1 MSYILAPRNRPL
13 RLRPDNFTPPSRTP
27 WGGTR
32 IVERYKS
39 TDPAGSGDKS
49 SVAVG
54 AAGAAGAASTGATIG
69 LATTSTAHAA
79 TGTQVGESWELGVE
93 PDFPSRL
100 VDGRTLAEV
109 IAEDPEGLVGDEG
122 ASTALLVKLLDAAE
136 PLSVQIHPADDDPA
150 LAPDESGKPESWYV
164 LDADPGAG
172 LYLGLADDAD
182 EPTMRAAIEGGDDV
196 SRLLR
201 FVPVAPGD
209 FFVLEAGTPHA
220 IGAGLTLVEPQ
231 RVMPGRRGL
240 TYRYWDWNRRYDA
253 SGKADP
259 HGSPRALHVDR
270 ALAVTAWDRC
280 RGDAWLD
287 SIRVRAGAPSIAAR
301 WDELTAK
308 VRFPWLGVARVSGTG
323 ELALPE
329 LGRLRALTV
338 VDGAVTVEGDGFA
351 ETFVRGETAA
361 LPAALR
367 ARLRLEGAHALV
379 SWIPR

>member
-1 MSYILAPRNRPL
+1 MS
-13 RLRPDNFTPPSRTP
+13 
-27 WGGTR
+27 
-32 IVERYKS
+32 
-39 TDPAGSGDKS
+39 
-49 SVAVG
+49 
-54 AAGAAGAASTGATIG
+54 
-69 LATTSTAHAA
+69 ATTRDA
-79 TGTQVGESWELGVE
+79 TSATQVGESWELGVE
-93 PDFPSRL
+93 PDFPSR
-100 VDGRTLAEV
+100 VSDGRTLAEL

-150 LAPDESGKPESWYV
+150 LAADESGKPESWYV

-172 LYLGLADDAD
+172 LYLGLADDTD
-182 EPTMRAAIEGGDDV
+182 EASMRAAIEGGADV
-196 SRLLR
+196 SKLLR

-240 TYRYWDWNRRYDA
+240 TYRYWDWNRTYDA
-253 SGKADP
+253 EGRPDP
-259 HGSPRALHVDR
+259 KGAPRALHVDR

-287 SIRVRAGAPSIAAR
+287 SIRVRAGVPSREAR
-301 WDELTAK
+301 WEELTSK
-308 VRFPWLGVARVSGTG
+308 VRFPWLGVARVSGSG

-338 VDGAVTVEGDGFA
+338 VDGSVTVEGEGFE

-361 LPAALR
+361 LPAALV
-367 ARLRLEGAHALV
+367 ARLRLEHAHALV
-379 SWIPR
+379 SWIPPRTV

>member
-32 IVERYKS
+32 IVERYKRS
-39 TDPAGSGDKS
+39 LTKSGAPMDA
-49 SVAVG
+49 AV
-54 AAGAAGAASTGATIG
+54 
-69 LATTSTAHAA
+69 
-79 TGTQVGESWELGVE
+79 QVGESWELGVE

-136 PLSVQIHPADDDPA
+136 PLSVQIHPADDDPV

-164 LDADPGAG
+164 LEAEPGAG

-182 EPTMRAAIEGGDDV
+182 EPTMRAAIEGGADV
-196 SRLLR
+196 SKLLR

-259 HGSPRALHVDR
+259 NGSPRALHVDR

-287 SIRVRAGAPSIAAR
+287 SIRVRAGAPSIDAR

-351 ETFVRGETAA
+351 ETFARGETAA

-379 SWIPR
+379 SWIPRTPRTSGA

>member
-39 TDPAGSGDKS
+39 
-49 SVAVG
+49 SVA
-54 AAGAAGAASTGATIG
+54 AAGLAMGGTTS
-69 LATTSTAHAA
+69 LATTAPATAHPA
-79 TGTQVGESWELGVE
+79 TRMQVGESWELGVE

-122 ASTALLVKLLDAAE
+122 ESTALLVKLLDAAE

-196 SRLLR
+196 SKLLR

-259 HGSPRALHVDR
+259 NGSPRALHVDR

-287 SIRVRAGAPSIAAR
+287 SIRVRAGAPSHDAQ
-301 WDELTAK
+301 WDELTTK
-308 VRFPWLGVARVSGTG
+308 VRFPWLGVARISGTG

-338 VDGAVTVEGDGFA
+338 VDGTVTVEGEGFA
-351 ETFVRGETAA
+351 ETFGRGETAA
-361 LPAALR
+361 LPAALTG
-367 ARLRLEGAHALV
+367 RLKLERAHALV
-379 SWIPR
+379 SWIPRSSP

>member
-32 IVERYKS
+32 IVERYK
-39 TDPAGSGDKS
+39 P
-49 SVAVG
+49 SV
-54 AAGAAGAASTGATIG
+54 AAGAR
-69 LATTSTAHAA
+69 
-79 TGTQVGESWELGVE
+79 VGESWELGVE

-172 LYLGLADDAD
+172 LYLGLADHAD
-182 EPTMRAAIEGGDDV
+182 EPTMRAAIVGGDDV
-196 SRLLR
+196 SKLLR
-201 FVPVAPGD
+201 FVPVSPGD

-253 SGKADP
+253 RGQADP
-259 HGSPRALHVDR
+259 NGSPRALHVDR
-270 ALAVTAWDRC
+270 ALAVTAWERC

-287 SIRVRAGAPSIAAR
+287 SIRVRAGAPSRDAR
-301 WDELTAK
+301 WDELTAE
-308 VRFPWLGVARVSGTG
+308 VSFPWLGVARVSGTG

-338 VDGAVTVEGDGFA
+338 VDGAATVEGEGFA

-367 ARLRLEGAHALV
+367 GRLRLEGAHALV
-379 SWIPR
+379 SWIPRTPRTASA